1 MEVQQ
6 KLLVA
11 KALDAI
17 RISGLRNIPKFV
29 GFLSPG
35 EASAIKQ
42 GIGNNP
48 STFFFGGYD
57 GAERTVFGVLPDY
70 LGEDLT
76 AFPVTALQITFNENF
91 LLSHSDVLGALMS
104 SGVDRSTVGDI
115 LISSGQVIVFVLEEM
130 AEYFINQIDKIRN
143 IGVSIKKLENLKNV
157 SIIHNPKREAFSFTV
172 SSLRLD
178 AVVSGLTGIG
188 RSKSEQLIADGL
200 VFINS
205 FEALKPT
212 KKVQQGD
219 ILTVR
224 RYGKFKIAQT
234 GALSKKGRE
243 IISAEKYI

>member
-1 MEVQQ
+1 MDEQQ

-11 KALDAI
+11 KAMDAI
-17 RISGLRNIPKFV
+17 RICETRNIPKFV

-35 EASAIKQ
+35 QSAAVRQ
-42 GIGNNP
+42 GVGNNT
-48 STFFFGGYD
+48 SVYFYGGYE

-70 LGEDLT
+70 LEEALS
-76 AFPVTALQITFNENF
+76 AFPIAVLQITFNDNF
-91 LLSHSDVLGALMS
+91 SLSHSDVLGAFMS

-115 LISSGQVIVFVLEEM
+115 LISPGQVIVFVLEEM

-143 IGVSIKKLENLKNV
+143 IGVSVKKLKNAEDTP
-157 SIIHNPKREAFSFTV
+157 ILHNPERESFTFTV

-178 AVVSGLTGIG
+178 AVVSGLTDVS
-188 RSKSEQLIADGL
+188 RSKAEQLIADGL

-205 FEALKPT
+205 FEVIKPT
-212 KKVQQGD
+212 KRVQQGD
-219 ILTVR
+219 IITVR
-224 RYGKFKIAQT
+224 RHGKFKITQT